1 MFAAAA
7 FFMSSRIKPE
17 IPAVP
22 VLTPA
27 LEAGAGALEAG
38 AGALEAGAGALAGE
52 LPVPSLNS
60 FSPLVLLKLL
70 LTSLGIPVH
79 HLVEGSRKCVTE
91 LGPEAV
97 GALQSLLVKGAP
109 ATPLCAPPS
118 PVEACP
124 PLL

>member
-1 MFAAAA
+1 MKFTAA
-7 FFMSSRIKPE
+7 FLVLCVALLSQCTTAFFIGSKVKPE
-17 IPAVP
+17 VPAVP

-27 LEAGAGALEAG
+27 LEAGTGALKTG
-38 AGALEAGAGALAGE
+38 AGTLEAGAGALAGE

-60 FSPLVLLKLL
+60 FSSLMLLKLL

-97 GALQSLLVKGAP
+97 GAVQSLLGA
-109 ATPLCAPPS
+109 LS
-118 PVEACP
+118 F
-124 PLL
+124 LG